1 MSVHNQAEKKL
12 DEAKTKLKESYD
24 LFLEALQTEWI
35 EEYDQSYRA
44 TLFIGLAEIT
54 SLLR

>member
-24 LFLEALQTEWI
+24 LFLEALQTE
-35 EEYDQSYRA
+35 
-44 TLFIGLAEIT
+44 
-54 SLLR
+54 